1 MESWYGNASGV
12 RNMDRIICS
21 ASLPGLLSQNQ
32 LSDSAYT
39 SRVLWYSQ
47 RMASNPKRKLT
58 PTWKALIE
66 VAFIIFLF
74 YSNLLMGE
82 FTRANGRGKSLA
94 FALEDIFS
102 VANFGIAIVSGVLG
116 YLGFEYLRKQL

>member
-1 MESWYGNASGV
+1 
-12 RNMDRIICS
+12 
-21 ASLPGLLSQNQ
+21 
-32 LSDSAYT
+32 
-39 SRVLWYSQ
+39 
-47 RMASNPKRKLT
+47 MAPDPKRKLT

-66 VAFIIFLF
+66 VSFIIFLF